1 MPRPDRTPVGLVLT
15 RTSKTVSRAFD
26 ETLAASGGSLPVWLI
41 LLTLKT
47 QQLGNQRELAKA
59 VGIEGATLTHHLT
72 AMENEGL
79 VTRRRDPANRR
90 VQQVELTERGDA
102 LFLRLAGAAAAHDQ
116 RLRAGF
122 SDDEVAVLSD
132 LLDRLAHN
140 MNKPTVP

>member
-15 RTSKTVSRAFD
+15 RTAKTVSRAFD

-116 RLRAGF
+116 RLRTGF